1 MNRQTIVLALIIAFA
16 LGGWSGDGVKPTPK
30 PDRPVLKFISQAAR
44 WGLWLL
50 VVGEPAPE
58 PQYTRAAPTDDHIDH
73 QRSL

>member
-1 MNRQTIVLALIIAFA
+1 MNRQTIVLALILAFA
-16 LGGWSGDGVKPTPK
+16 LGGWIGDEAKPK
-30 PDRPVLKFISQAAR
+30 PDRPVLKFLSQAAR

-58 PQYTRAAPTDDHIDH
+58 PQYSRAAPTDDHIDH